1 MKFKQSDKYKIIN
14 NVLIYNDTNEFRF
27 VTLIDLEGFNNGD
40 LFKYNNE
47 LFILIGEYL
56 YGVTN
61 SIMLEANISL
71 VDDLK
76 KLELMDFIL
85 DKNYCSPKICDSLG
99 NREFSYNISS
109 DMIKN
114 NIFDEETNLNKL
126 LKIAF
131 NNVVAND
138 EFIDNDN
145 YFKLFTDNVYYN
157 YDWFSPVT
165 DIVKNG
171 GIIDV
176 DDSLIKCDTEFD
188 TVNKEYEIKE
198 NEFYDRKDK
207 YENVSTFTEIL
218 NNIKKNGRVIKQLK
232 SGVSILNSFLYKNV
246 DIKINNIVDVELLS
260 KQSGIY
266 DYSFLIMNFVKAV
279 EIFLTY
285 KLSKFDGEISV
296 HNKDKRKNELVEF
309 SSDVFKKYSMLG
321 DMINYLDD
329 HSNELFNHEFDE
341 YIIKRFLSL
350 IKDWKDKD
358 RNGYFHKHRL
368 ENINDALYIIMS
380 SLQIIVGIELYLNN
394 N

>member
-1 MKFKQSDKYKIIN
+1 MS
-14 NVLIYNDTNEFRF
+14 T
-27 VTLIDLEGFNNGD
+27 
-40 LFKYNNE
+40 
-47 LFILIGEYL
+47 
-56 YGVTN
+56 GVN
-61 SIMLEANISL
+61 PE
-71 VDDLK
+71 K
-76 KLELMDFIL
+76 
-85 DKNYCSPKICDSLG
+85 
-99 NREFSYNISS
+99 
-109 DMIKN
+109 
-114 NIFDEETNLNKL
+114 
-126 LKIAF
+126 
-131 NNVVAND
+131 VV
-138 EFIDNDN
+138 E
-145 YFKLFTDNVYYN
+145 
-157 YDWFSPVT
+157 
-165 DIVKNG
+165 DI
-171 GIIDV
+171 
-176 DDSLIKCDTEFD
+176 
-188 TVNKEYEIKE
+188 
-198 NEFYDRKDK
+198 
-207 YENVSTFTEIL
+207 TEIL